1 MKVTAVGALLGSPL
15 VAGSSWYSL
24 HSDRDAALQACA
36 TEFGGRVTFE
46 SGSAE
51 PWWTSA
57 TTGDQVCAGLKAG
70 GCTKVMDWQC
80 NVLPCSGTSEA
91 SRASECGG
99 PVVPTPP
106 PTPPAPTPVPEF
118 PTSHACRPGGAGAA
132 LPYCDASLPT
142 AARVADLVGRMTP
155 LEKCAMTGDGA
166 TVGGGGIERLGVEK
180 YSWNTEALH
189 GLAADCLTV
198 DGVTRCPTVFPVG
211 PGMGA
216 TFNLSLAGKMGVAIS
231 DEARA
236 MNNLGGCRNRGSGGC
251 GWGNGNWYI
260 GLNVWVP
267 NLNINRDPR
276 WGRNIE
282 GSQSP
287 AHGLPTVPPSRPPHS
302 ATSSAGRACRH

>member
-1 MKVTAVGALLGSPL
+1 MLSVVQPSYTRSSTYRVSEVIRRHIWEAPHALTP
-15 VAGSSWYSL
+15 A
-24 HSDRDAALQACA
+24 SD
-36 TEFGGRVTFE
+36 
-46 SGSAE
+46 
-51 PWWTSA
+51 
-57 TTGDQVCAGLKAG
+57 
-70 GCTKVMDWQC
+70 
-80 NVLPCSGTSEA
+80 
-91 SRASECGG
+91 
-99 PVVPTPP
+99 
-106 PTPPAPTPVPEF
+106 
-118 PTSHACRPGGAGAA
+118 
-132 LPYCDASLPT
+132 
-142 AARVADLVGRMTP
+142 
-155 LEKCAMTGDGA
+155 
-166 TVGGGGIERLGVEK
+166 
-180 YSWNTEALH
+180 SWNTEALH

-287 AHGLPTVPPSRPPHS
+287 ARGLPTVPPSRPPLS

>member
-1 MKVTAVGALLGSPL
+1 MDSARSSAATNARYSARLSCPRSRVAAIICWRAGEL
-15 VAGSSWYSL
+15 VACAVPSAFQRAKRSF
-24 HSDRDAALQACA
+24 AA
-36 TEFGGRVTFE
+36 RRE
-46 SGSAE
+46 ST
-51 PWWTSA
+51 PP
-57 TTGDQVCAGLKAG
+57 
-70 GCTKVMDWQC
+70 M
-80 NVLPCSGTSEA
+80 P
-91 SRASECGG
+91 
-99 PVVPTPP
+99 PTPP

-166 TVGGGGIERLGVEK
+166 TAGGGGIERLGVEK

-287 AHGLPTVPPSRPPHS
+287 ARGLPTVPPSRPPHS